1 MEETRNNRKKIIIR
15 TSIIGVIAN
24 IFLAIFN
31 IYLMRK
37 VNINEDIM
45 KYLPETSETKQ
56 GIDIMDSSFSKQDS
70 SYLNVMF
77 KGLSNED
84 KQSTLNELKGINN
97 VKSVD
102 YDETSEY
109 NIDDYTLYKVNVDDY
124 ADSDTAKEVYDYIDE
139 NYKVAGLSGTIAD
152 ENKPLLQ
159 LWVVIVAI
167 TCAMIILIIL
177 SESYVEPFLYLISIG
192 IAVFIN
198 KGTNII
204 FPSVSSITD
213 SIVAILQLALS
224 MDYSIMLSNRFKQEK
239 EKNPNKIEA
248 MKEALYHSFISIS
261 SSSITTIV
269 GLLALVFMS
278 FTIGRDLGF
287 VLAKGVLLSLVSIF
301 FCLPALLLICDN
313 LIKKTHKKSI
323 NFNLK
328 KLGNFSYKTRFI
340 QCIIIILLFGIT
352 YMLKGN
358 ISILY
363 TGSEQDK
370 VGKVFPATNQIAV
383 VYENKYED
391 IISKYCKEL
400 EKDTKIDDVLCYSNT
415 INEKLAYNELNDKF
429 KDLDQDTNIDEYLI
443 KLIYY
448 HYYNKDDNN
457 KMTLNEFIN
466 FIKTDIYSNKDIDKE
481 IDQETK
487 DNLDKLNNFTD
498 NNSMDKKRT
507 YQELASILDMK
518 EKDAKDLL
526 IYYNSKHINT
536 KIDIKT
542 FINFVLYDILND
554 NDYKDEISNDT
565 KDDLKDLEKFTIKDN
580 INKDMNTKELSDMF
594 NLDED
599 QVDKLL
605 LYYRA
610 NTDSKTKLK
619 LYEFAEFA
627 LDLSDDKDY
636 KDMFDKDTIKRLE
649 LLKTLSDES
658 YINKDRNL
666 DKMKDIL
673 KDLGFNLDRDKLKL
687 LYMYCMGNHSNQE
700 LTIKEFAETA
710 LDMANDYDEFF
721 DDETKDNLNFIIDL
735 NNKYN
740 TILSNTELYSLF
752 KVKLMKQYGLNQT
765 ITGDIN
771 GTYSMTP
778 TYFVNM
784 LLNTGLRASLEEDE
798 IADLED
804 AQKLI
809 DNISTNYTA
818 SGLASELDQE
828 NALVDT
834 VYGYYLSKTSLD
846 DLSIKDLINFI
857 YDNRKNE
864 IISKSLKDKDALKLA
879 HTIINNTNTKYNYK
893 EITKLIDGDKE
904 DISKIFGIYDYENEK
919 TKVSPLDLTNLLVEN
934 KSDKLLT
941 DEISDDDFD
950 KLELV
955 NEVMHST
962 LTNRKYTAKEISDLL
977 DSDLDKLRLLISLY
991 DSKHIKSNDK
1001 VSLYNYVN
1009 FIIDNVLNN
1018 NDYKDRV
1025 DNDKKDKLYTIRK
1038 IMNSSKNNVKY
1049 TNKDAF
1055 LLLEVL
1061 SDDLDSN
1068 LVDLVYIYQG
1078 SVYHYDDNWKLTIE
1092 ELVNYINDDIL
1103 TDETFDDYIKDD
1115 KRNDIIEAK
1124 KSINKAKDLIV
1135 SDKYSRMVL
1144 NTKYSYEGEE
1154 TYEFIN
1160 KLESDLGSKEGI
1172 YVSGH
1177 SSMAVEMSN
1186 SFNDE
1191 LNKITI
1197 LTMIFIF
1204 VVVAI
1209 TFKDLIIPFVLVLII
1224 QCAVY
1229 VTMSYISLTGG
1240 SVYFISLL
1248 IVQAILM
1255 GATIDYAIVY
1265 TAYYKES
1272 RLTMGIKESI
1282 VNAYNRSIHTI
1293 ISSSSILIIVTL
1305 VVANFAS
1312 AIAAKICETVSQGTF
1327 ASVILIMVLLPGI
1340 LAATDRLICRKQ
1352 YVKKK

>member
-1 MEETRNNRKKIIIR
+1 MRKITDYIVKFRYLFLIIF
-15 TSIIGVIAN
+15 VV
-24 IFLAIFN
+24 LAIFN

-37 VNINEDIM
+37 VNINDDIM

-84 KQSTLNELKGINN
+84 KLSTLNELKGINN
-97 VKSVD
+97 VDSVD
-102 YDETSEY
+102 YDETDKY
-109 NIDDYTLYKVNVDDY
+109 NKDDYTLYVLNVDDY
-124 ADSDTAKEVYDYIDE
+124 ADSTTASEVYNYIDD
-139 NYKVAGLSGTIAD
+139 NYKIAGLSGTIAD

-159 LWVVIVAI
+159 IWVVIVAI

-177 SESYVEPFLYLISIG
+177 SESYIEPFLYLISIG

-224 MDYSIMLSNRFKQEK
+224 MDYSIMLSNRSKQEK
-239 EKNPNKIEA
+239 EKTNNKIVA

-278 FTIGRDLGF
+278 FTIGKDLGF
-287 VLAKGVLLSLVSIF
+287 VLAKGVLLSLISIF
-301 FCLPALLLICDN
+301 FCLPALLIICDN

-323 NFNLK
+323 HFNLN
-328 KLGNFSYKTRFI
+328 KLGNFSYKTRYL
-340 QCIIIILLFGIT
+340 QVIIIVLLFGIT
-352 YMLKGN
+352 YLLKGN

-370 VGKVFPATNQIAV
+370 IGKVFPATNQIAI

-400 EKDTKIDDVLCYSNT
+400 ENDSKIDDVLCYSNT

-448 HYYNKDDNN
+448 HYYNRDDNN
-457 KMTLNEFIN
+457 KMTLNEFIK
-466 FIKTDIYSNKDIDKE
+466 FIKSDIYSNPDINKE

-498 NNSMDKKRT
+498 IKLMDIKRT
-507 YQELASILDMK
+507 YQDIANILDMSH
-518 EKDAKDLL
+518 KDAKDLL
-526 IYYNSKHINT
+526 IYYNSKKLNY
-536 KIDIKT
+536 KMDVKSLV
-542 FINFVLYDILND
+542 NFVLYDVLND
-554 NDYKDEISNDT
+554 PDYKDELSEDTIS
-565 KDDLKDLEKFTIKDN
+565 DLKDLEKFTIKDK
-580 INKDMNTKELSDMF
+580 INKDMDAKELSDMF
-594 NLDED
+594 NIDED
-599 QVDKLL
+599 KVDKLL
-605 LYYRA
+605 LYYRV
-610 NTDSKTKLK
+610 NSKSKTKLK
-619 LYEFAEFA
+619 LYDFADFA
-627 LDLSDDKDY
+627 LDLSDDSDY
-636 KDMFDKDTIKRLE
+636 KDMFDKDTIKSLK
-649 LLKTLSDES
+649 LLKTLSDDS
-658 YINKDRNL
+658 YIKKDRDL
-666 DKMKDIL
+666 DNMRKIL
-673 KDLGFNLDRDKLKL
+673 KDLGFDLDRDKVKL
-687 LYMYCMGNHSNQE
+687 LYIYYIGNHTDKE
-700 LTIKEFAETA
+700 LTIKDFAEAA
-710 LDMANDYDEFF
+710 LDMSLEYDEYF

-735 NNKYN
+735 YDKYD
-740 TILSNTELYSLF
+740 TVLSNSELYSLF

-771 GTYSMTP
+771 GVYSMKP
-778 TYFVNM
+778 TAFVNM
-784 LLNTGLRASLEEDE
+784 LLNTPLRASLEEDE
-798 IADLED
+798 VSDLED
-804 AQKLI
+804 AQNII
-809 DNISTNYTA
+809 DNLTTKYNTS
-818 SGLASELDQE
+818 SLASDLEQDKTI
-828 NALVDT
+828 VDV
-834 VYGYYLSKTSLD
+834 VYGYYLSKNKID
-846 DLSIKDLINFI
+846 DLSIKNLISFI
-857 YDNRKNE
+857 YDNRNDD
-864 IISKSLKDKDALKLA
+864 ILSKKLKDKDKIKLA
-879 HTIINNTNTKYNYK
+879 NEIVNNTDTKYNYK
-893 EITKLIDGDKE
+893 EISKLIDGDKE
-904 DISKIFGIYDYENEK
+904 DINKIFGIYDYDNNDP
-919 TKVSPLDLTNLLVEN
+919 KVNPLDLTDLLLDN
-934 KSDKLLT
+934 RNDKLLT
-941 DEISDDDFD
+941 DEMNDDDFD
-950 KLELV
+950 KLDLV

-962 LTNRKYTAKEISDLL
+962 LTNRKYSASELSDLL
-977 DSDLDKLRLLISLY
+977 DSNLDKLKLLLSLY
-991 DSKHIKSNDK
+991 NSKILKSNPN

-1009 FIIDNVLNN
+1009 FIIDDVLNN

-1025 DNDKKDKLYTIRK
+1025 DNDKKEKLYTIRK
-1038 IMNSSKNNVKY
+1038 IMDSSKNNVKY
-1049 TNKDAF
+1049 SNKDAF

-1103 TDETFDDYIKDD
+1103 NDSTFDDYINDD
-1115 KRNDIIEAK
+1115 KRNDIKDAK
-1124 KSINKAKDLIV
+1124 ESISKAKNLIV
-1135 SDKYSRMVL
+1135 SDKYSRVVL
-1144 NTKYSYEGEE
+1144 NTKYAYEGEE
-1154 TYEFIN
+1154 TYNFIN
-1160 KLESDLGSKEGI
+1160 KLENDLGSKDGI

-1177 SSMAVEMSN
+1177 SSMAVEMSKT
-1186 SFNDE
+1186 FNDE
-1191 LNKITI
+1191 LNRITV
-1197 LTMIFIF
+1197 LTMVFIFI
-1204 VVVAI
+1204 VVAI
-1209 TFKDLIIPFVLVLII
+1209 TFKDLIIPLVLVLII

-1229 VTMSYISLTGG
+1229 VTMSFISITGG

-1282 VNAYNRSIHTI
+1282 INAYNKSIHTI

-1312 AIAAKICETVSQGTF
+1312 AIAAKICETISQGTL

-1340 LAATDRLICRKQ
+1340 LSACDRLICRKL